1 MYKNT
6 GLIDLHFKKYID
18 DLYNVIYMSR
28 LYKKKICIILIKDK
42 PKYLKETNYGYIQF
56 IMYIN
61 KTNIKKLYNF
71 TKLHFPIQLFNNLT
85 NILQINKFENNKNY
99 GLLTYVSD
107 TKNILQN
114 TKGGFIIMNNT
125 DITIEI
131 VENNKELFS
140 STYYF

>member
-6 GLIDLHFKKYID
+6 GFINSYFKKYID

-28 LYKKKICIILIKDK
+28 LYKKKIYIILTKNK

-61 KTNIKKLYNF
+61 KNNIKKLYNF
-71 TKLHFPIQLFNNLT
+71 IKLHFPIQLFNNLT

-99 GLLTYVSD
+99 GLLTYICD

-114 TKGGFIIMNNT
+114 TNGGFIIINNNNINI
-125 DITIEI
+125 DII
-131 VENNKELFS
+131 ENNKELFS
-140 STYYF
+140 TSYYF